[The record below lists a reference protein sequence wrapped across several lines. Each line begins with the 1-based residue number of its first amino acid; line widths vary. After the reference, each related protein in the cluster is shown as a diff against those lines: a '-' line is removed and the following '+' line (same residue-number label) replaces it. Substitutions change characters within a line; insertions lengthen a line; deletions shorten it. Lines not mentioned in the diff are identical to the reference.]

1 MSVKYFKTKTV
12 HIVSGS
18 SKWGTPK
25 VILSR
30 YVFNST
36 YLTISKKKT
45 FLKFDLV
52 SRILSLIETN
62 AGK

>member
-25 VILSR
+25 VILSM
-30 YVFNST
+30 
-36 YLTISKKKT
+36 YLKVHI
-45 FLKFDLV
+45 
-52 SRILSLIETN
+52 
-62 AGK
+62 

>member
-25 VILSR
+25 VILSIM
-30 YVFNST
+30 
-36 YLTISKKKT
+36 YLKVHI
-45 FLKFDLV
+45 
-52 SRILSLIETN
+52 
-62 AGK
+62 